1 MGMVPVT
8 FRPLGAFLGACV
20 PHKTAMTNQCMVRF
34 GVFDSGSGTTLF
46 MLVLAIVPTIPILP
60 LFRKKH
66 CAIPARA
73 PPCSSAAR
81 QRSKRIL
88 MR

>member
-1 MGMVPVT
+1 MVPVT

-20 PHKTAMTNQCMVRF
+20 PQKFAMANEDKARF

-46 MLVLAIVPTIPILP
+46 MLVLAIVPTIPLLP

-81 QRSKRIL
+81 QRSKRNL